1 MDHQRRRL
9 EEFSSG
15 SSVNFFF
22 WSAKYGGAFTV
33 FTDVCGTTE
42 VLEQGTSE
50 VLFTSRRCITYVQG
64 TLAVLSAPPERPV
77 AVQFPLCFYFL

>member
-1 MDHQRRRL
+1 MDHQRRSF

-15 SSVNFFF
+15 SSVNFR
-22 WSAKYGGAFTV
+22 SAKYGGAFTV

-42 VLEQGTSE
+42 VLEQGTPE
-50 VLFTSRRCITYVQG
+50 VLFTSQRRITYVRG
-64 TLAVLSAPPERPV
+64 TPAVLSAPPDSPV